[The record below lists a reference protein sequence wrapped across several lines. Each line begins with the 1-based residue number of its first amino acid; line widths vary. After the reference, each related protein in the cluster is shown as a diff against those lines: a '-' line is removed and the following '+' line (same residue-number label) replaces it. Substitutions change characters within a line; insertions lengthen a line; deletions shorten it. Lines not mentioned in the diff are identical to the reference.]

1 MADVVKN
8 DMEKIEIVKNE
19 VVHTLSLQA
28 LCGTLSLP
36 KVIGRSYTK
45 IAEHMARRGIE
56 MAGAPYVLYRGVE
69 WEDLNNQG
77 KLKMLIQLFTKK
89 WNLEIG
95 FPLKEA
101 GKGNQGF
108 QEGTIPAGEYL
119 QILHR
124 GSYRRVGESY
134 KLLWAYALGEKL
146 NLGPESIEFY
156 LNDPCVT
163 PEGELQTL
171 ILIPLQGRGE

>member
-1 MADVVKN
+1 
-8 DMEKIEIVKNE
+8 MEKIEIVKRDA
-19 VVHTLSLQA
+19 VHTLSLQA

-36 KVIGRSYTK
+36 KVIGRSYKK

-56 MAGAPYVLYRGVE
+56 MAGAPYVLYRGVD
-69 WEDLNNQG
+69 WEDLNTQG
-77 KLKMLIQLFTKK
+77 MLRMAVQLFTKK

-95 FPLKEA
+95 FPLPE
-101 GKGNQGF
+101 GGLGNEGF
-108 QEGTIPAGEYL
+108 REGEIPGGEYL

-146 NLGPESIEFY
+146 NLRPESIEFY
-156 LNDPCVT
+156 LNDPATT
-163 PEGELQTL
+163 PEGKLQTL
-171 ILIPLQGRGE
+171 ILIPLRGREE